1 MTLDDLGWN
10 EFNLGILGATA
21 ALAGLVIVAASVN
34 IAEIVKSRSLTARL
48 GAGIATLVLA
58 ITASALA
65 LFPGMTFV
73 AYGAAVLASALIAM
87 VFNAHAARTIAQNTG
102 PQNRYKVPRAGV
114 NFLPAAIYA
123 TGSAMLIAGEP
134 AGLVVV
140 AVGAIVAIPVALLIS
155 WIVLVEVLR

>member
-1 MTLDDLGWN
+1 MMVGDLGWN

-34 IAEIVKSRSLTARL
+34 IAKIVASRSLTARL

-65 LFPGMTFV
+65 MFPEITLV

-87 VFNAHAARTIAQNTG
+87 MFDAHAARAILQNT
-102 PQNRYKVPRAGV
+102 VP
-114 NFLPAAIYA
+114 A
-123 TGSAMLIAGEP
+123 TGSVDPRRRAPG
-134 AGLVVV
+134 
-140 AVGAIVAIPVALLIS
+140 
-155 WIVLVEVLR
+155 